1 MLQNN
6 KEWQQQIVTLANVQ
20 SKVITCI
27 MINWIRRKKKNVD
40 FAIEI
45 IHYKLAELKLF
56 FNCFKGNKLILFD
69 CIEYNF
75 GLNKFIFPHTTR
87 ASRVR
92 VLVFRFMN
100 RSYFLAQP
108 TYFTLLYFTQ
118 LNSTQLNSTQLNLLK
133 LCEHLILIVL
143 N

>member
-1 MLQNN
+1 MHHDQLNL
-6 KEWQQQIVTLANVQ
+6 KE
-20 SKVITCI
+20 KE
-27 MINWIRRKKKNVD
+27 KNVD

-92 VLVFRFMN
+92 VLVFRFVN
-100 RSYFLAQP
+100 
-108 TYFTLLYFTQ
+108 
-118 LNSTQLNSTQLNLLK
+118 
-133 LCEHLILIVL
+133 
-143 N
+143 